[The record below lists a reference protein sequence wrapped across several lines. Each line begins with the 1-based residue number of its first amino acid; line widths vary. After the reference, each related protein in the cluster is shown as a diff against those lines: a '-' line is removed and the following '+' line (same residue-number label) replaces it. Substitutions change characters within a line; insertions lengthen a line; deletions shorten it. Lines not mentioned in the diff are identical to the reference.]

1 MVTIIDN
8 DEMCIKLSESFKYN
22 TKTPDKRALSDYILD
37 KTIEKF
43 GLYRKIFNVEKL
55 EKITFVIYD
64 NIEDYRDYYRKI
76 NNQEPPEYSKG
87 AFNEK
92 LNISYSTKNSNPVYN
107 TPMWYH
113 TLSINAHEA
122 FHIYYRKYVYKNDRI
137 VWFDEGLAQFFSGE
151 NDEWLFDDEK
161 FKNAFIK
168 YIESY
173 IPINN
178 LNERIQGNS
187 SVSDEII
194 FQRQNVFEGYKT
206 SLFIIK
212 YLFEKNGIN
221 YILEVI
227 KDNEKIR
234 NIGNSIIDEM
244 VAFYK
249 DKYDVKNEVKR

>member
-1 MVTIIDN
+1 M
-8 DEMCIKLSESFKYN
+8 
-22 TKTPDKRALSDYILD
+22 
-37 KTIEKF
+37 
-43 GLYRKIFNVEKL
+43 
-55 EKITFVIYD
+55 
-64 NIEDYRDYYRKI
+64 
-76 NNQEPPEYSKG
+76 
-87 AFNEK
+87 
-92 LNISYSTKNSNPVYN
+92 
-107 TPMWYH
+107 
-113 TLSINAHEA
+113 
-122 FHIYYRKYVYKNDRI
+122 
-137 VWFDEGLAQFFSGE
+137 
-151 NDEWLFDDEK
+151 
-161 FKNAFIK
+161 
-168 YIESY
+168 
-173 IPINN
+173 
-178 LNERIQGNS
+178 NERIQGNS

>member
-8 DEMCIKLSESFKYN
+8 DEMCIKLSESFKDN
-22 TKTPDKRALSDYILD
+22 TKTPDKRPLSDYILD

-43 GLYRKIFNVEKL
+43 

-76 NNQEPPEYSKG
+76 NNQEPPEYSRG

-92 LNISYSTKNSNPVYN
+92 LNISYSTKNSNPIYN

-137 VWFDEGLAQFFSGE
+137 VWFDEGFAQFFSGE

-173 IPINN
+173 IPIDN
-178 LNERIQGNS
+178 LNER
-187 SVSDEII
+187 I

-221 YILEVI
+221 YILEII

-234 NIGNSIIDEM
+234 NIGNSIIDEK
-244 VAFYK
+244 VERS
-249 DKYDVKNEVKR
+249 N